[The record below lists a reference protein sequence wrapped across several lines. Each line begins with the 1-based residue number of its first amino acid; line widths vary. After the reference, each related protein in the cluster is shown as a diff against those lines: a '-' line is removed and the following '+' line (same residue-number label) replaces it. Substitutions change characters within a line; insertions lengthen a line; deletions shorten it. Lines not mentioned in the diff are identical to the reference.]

1 MASSVVDLCNIAL
14 NALGQESILELS
26 DDSKPARACNERYET
41 ARDAVLR
48 EHLWN
53 CATKRAVLTKLSN
66 APVWGFANAFQIP
79 ADFIRFTSLD
89 DLTFKYR
96 IEGGDDGRV
105 LVTDEGTVNL
115 RYVFRLE
122 NVPQMDEGL
131 KACIA
136 ARLAYE
142 LAFKLTSNMVLA
154 RSLFAVYK
162 DKLAGAQLQ
171 DSQESPVEP
180 FENRSWVDAR
190 FAATDDHLKPIDITT

>member
-1 MASSVVDLCNIAL
+1 MASSVVELCNMAL

-26 DDSKPARACNERYET
+26 DDSKQARACNERYAT

-131 KACIA
+131 KATIA

-162 DKLAGAQLQ
+162 DKIAGAQLQ

-180 FENRSWVDAR
+180 LENRSWVDAR